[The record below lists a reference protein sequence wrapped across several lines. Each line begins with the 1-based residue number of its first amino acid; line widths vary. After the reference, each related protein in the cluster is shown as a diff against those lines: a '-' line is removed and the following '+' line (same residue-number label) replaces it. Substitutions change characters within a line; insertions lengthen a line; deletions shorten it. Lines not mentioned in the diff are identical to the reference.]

1 MASNLLTSSPS
12 IPTIADLLDRLGG
25 VPASRV
31 RYFPLPGSATEQDV
45 IDIEARENRLFELVD
60 GTLVE
65 KGMGYRESMLAVAIA
80 SALFGFVRPRKLGLV
95 ATADG
100 MMRILPDQVRIP
112 DVSFTSRER
121 LPDGRVPT
129 ASIPSI
135 SPDLAVEVLSENNT
149 VREMERKRSEYFQSG
164 TRLVWIVDPMQ
175 RTVSVYTSP
184 DQYTAYAADQSI
196 DGGDVLPGFTLDLG
210 SLFALLD
217 E

>member
-1 MASNLLTSSPS
+1 MLTSSPS